1 MSDSA
6 TPWTVACQ
14 APLSMGFPRQEY
26 WSGLPFPSP
35 GDLLDPEIKLGSPAS
50 QEDSLPSEP
59 RGKSLAQIGTGDRSG
74 ALPKQIYGHPG
85 YQNACHCFLQVS
97 LKTQFT
103 RDPLSISHF
112 TRLALIRGG
121 SHIAMNRAH
130 TIRSTPLFSYGAQE
144 TTGVLS

>member
-1 MSDSA
+1 
-6 TPWTVACQ
+6 
-14 APLSMGFPRQEY
+14 MGFPRQEY

-35 GDLLDPEIKLGSPAS
+35 GDLLDPEIKLGSPAL

-97 LKTQFT
+97 LKTVYERSSKHFPF
-103 RDPLSISHF
+103 DP
-112 TRLALIRGG
+112 AC
-121 SHIAMNRAH
+121 
-130 TIRSTPLFSYGAQE
+130 YD
-144 TTGVLS
+144 